1 MGEPT
6 TGSKSNIVLT
16 SIFVGLCRM
25 ILFLIIKKITSSSGI
40 KFPIDFRPLPGALL
54 KPPVL
59 LVAMTG
65 ITLDEY

>member
-40 KFPIDFRPLPGALL
+40 KFRIDPWPLLR
-54 KPPVL
+54 KPAL
-59 LVAMTG
+59 LVAMDRNN
-65 ITLDEY
+65 IR